1 MAKVPT
7 TSPSPGRKRTRKAD
21 GKSTSPKKSR
31 KTAAAEDVAPPA
43 AAAAPAPAPTNW
55 FRWGSGLR
63 GAAASSD
70 PPAPAAS
77 RRPAAA
83 SSPAAKKTKAAKRS
97 EAEARAAEWANKRKA
112 KKAAAGTAAS
122 APAPAPEE
130 SDDDEAAGVS
140 APAPAAAATTTSA
153 PAPPRKASSIL
164 TRLVTLSFLLFS
176 TLGLAALYSQERSL
190 RILTETNLSQELRTL
205 QAEVEAQKA
214 KLAESEKARLADA
227 RAAADARKCSSD
239 LRRERIEREASAV
252 EFQKQI
258 DACGN

>member
-1 MAKVPT
+1 M
-7 TSPSPGRKRTRKAD
+7 
-21 GKSTSPKKSR
+21 
-31 KTAAAEDVAPPA
+31 PPA
-43 AAAAPAPAPTNW
+43 
-55 FRWGSGLR
+55 FLG
-63 GAAASSD
+63 GADA
-70 PPAPAAS
+70 
-77 RRPAAA
+77 
-83 SSPAAKKTKAAKRS
+83 

-130 SDDDEAAGVS
+130 SDDDEAA
-140 APAPAAAATTTSA
+140 AAAAATTTTTSA
-153 PAPPRKASSIL
+153 SAPPRKAGGIL

-214 KLAESEKARLADA
+214 RLAESEKARLADA
-227 RAAADARKCSSD
+227 RAAADARACSED

-258 DACGN
+258 DACSN